1 MTIFSLPGTLG
12 FSALPLAPPPPT
24 CEGICEGYKVKRSPL
39 IHGFDS
45 QVLEADHDKKNMLEL
60 LERNRDRILA
70 AGSQQHG
77 P

>member
-1 MTIFSLPGTLG
+1 MTIFLSAWDFG
-12 FSALPLAPPPPT
+12 FLCLAPALPPIF
-24 CEGICEGYKVKRSPL
+24 EGLCEGYKVKRSPL
-39 IHGFDS
+39 IHGYDS
-45 QVLEADHDKKNMLEL
+45 QVLEADHDMKNMLEL